1 MANTC
6 KFYKEKRYVSHDNG
20 NTWQGLNEYR
30 KGRLYEPNS
39 VDCIGGVEYTFF
51 ELDGEYICDYYAKY
65 RKSQKFQSSN
75 GIDWEPVTPYVFGHI
90 GDAIYD
96 DKLKTSDINMD
107 CFKAYWWFHN
117 TSTSW
122 DRTSYTADCNNS
134 PILTRSDMQYL
145 PMGYTSSTITKVA
158 VGNCVT
164 SINQIRP
171 FNNEKSYIASLILP
185 DSLRE
190 IGGNSCVSSLH
201 INNLDIPSGV
211 TAIGGSAFSH
221 NYIGST
227 YLPRGLQTL
236 GDHAFFD
243 CSGFTTI
250 NSDMIPPNITTIPSG
265 CFGGCNDVTTVDI
278 PEGVTEI
285 NSSAFDGLTKL
296 KSLTLPQS
304 LTRINDGGAFCCGWD
319 DDNYYYNE
327 VTIPSGV
334 TYIGDRAFNSAHI
347 RIFHI
352 KSTTPPTINDIN
364 NTLSTFNNYH
374 TGAESMIIYVPCES
388 FEDYWNDSHWGVY
401 HNYLRPESGE
411 CEPLY
416 SYQEI
421 TKDDSQ
427 DWMCVNGTKYNKSYY
442 SVSYNNG
449 HTWYPVVPMQYQQG
463 TIKTS
468 QGDNCKGDRT
478 IKLQWINIDGSTGWK
493 YGNTNGNDSISN
505 GNQPGMKSA
514 IISDSVT
521 KIDSS
526 AFSGSKYLENIVIPN
541 SVSGSIGTWAFEFCD
556 SLTSVTM
563 SNYITKIKQQA
574 FRGCKSLES
583 ITLPSGITTID
594 ISAFDSCVNL
604 KNVTIL
610 ATTPPSVD
618 TTYGAFNN
626 CHPDLKIYVPC
637 ESFAAYQNDR
647 RWSYYSDKLAP
658 IQPCTLP
665 SVKYQLVFS
674 SGGTKTIYC
683 DNSGYI
689 FSKNDIT
696 NFGKKDDLTNV
707 TLYDCVSS
715 ISANSFYEC
724 SNLNSV
730 TMQNSVTSIGEYAF
744 YYCEKLTNVN
754 LPTGLTSIDRC
765 TFAGCEKLS
774 NITIPSGVTSIGVQA
789 FQTCNGLTS
798 INLPSGLTDIG
809 NYAFNGCISL
819 TNITIPDSVTT
830 IGESA
835 FDRCS
840 GLTIVTIGS
849 SVTSIGNAAFQYCNS
864 LTSVTIPDSVTSIG
878 DYAFFQCSGLTSV
891 AIPNSVTSLG
901 TNVFDNCTS
910 LSSVTI
916 PNSVTSIGDSAFY
929 NCSKLIN
936 VTIPNS
942 VTSIGRY
949 AFFECSGLTSVA
961 IPNSVTSL
969 GTNVFDGCI
978 SITSVTIGSGVTTIS
993 NSAFNNCS
1001 GLTSITIPD
1010 SVTSIGDDAFY
1021 KCTNLTSIT
1030 LPSGVTSI
1038 GGYAFN
1044 NCKSLTSV
1052 TVNALTPPKLGT
1064 SAFDNT
1070 NDCPIYVPAA
1080 SVDAYK
1086 EAYIWYTYTSR
1097 IQPIP
1102 NS

>member
-6 KFYKEKRYVSHDNG
+6 KFYKEKRYVSYDNG

-39 VDCIGGVEYTFF
+39 VDCIGGVEYAFF

-65 RKSQKFQSSN
+65 RKSQKFKSSN

-96 DKLKTSDINMD
+96 DKLKTSNINMD
-107 CFKAYWWFHN
+107 CFKAYWWFRN

-122 DRTSYTADCNNS
+122 DRTSYPADCDNS
-134 PILTRSDMQYL
+134 PILTRNDMDYL

-164 SINQIRP
+164 SIAQIRP
-171 FNNEKSYIASLILP
+171 FNNEESSITSLILP

-190 IGGNSCVSSLH
+190 IGSCTASLH
-201 INNLDIPSGV
+201 INNLYIPSGV
-211 TAIGGSAFSH
+211 TSIAGSAFSH
-221 NYIGST
+221 NYIGSA

-236 GDHAFFD
+236 GRYAFFN
-243 CSGFTTI
+243 CSGLTTI

-265 CFGGCNDVTTVDI
+265 CFEDCGDVTTVDI

-285 NSSAFDGLTKL
+285 NSSAFEGLSKL

-304 LTRINDGGAFCCGWD
+304 LTRINDGGAFYCGWD
-319 DDNYYYNE
+319 EDNYYYNE

-334 TYIGDRAFNSAHI
+334 TYIGDGAFNSTNI

-364 NTLSTFNNYH
+364 NTLSTFNSYH

-401 HNYLRPESGE
+401 HNYLRTESGE

-421 TKDDSQ
+421 TKDDSE

-449 HTWYPVVPMQYQQG
+449 HTWYPVFPMQYQQG

-468 QGDNCKGDRT
+468 QGGSCKGDRT

-493 YGNTNGNDSISN
+493 YGDTSGNDSISDN
-505 GNQPGMKSA
+505 SSYGMKSA

-521 KIDSS
+521 KIGSS
-526 AFSGSKYLENIVIPN
+526 AFKGSKYLENIVIPN
-541 SVSGSIGTWAFEFCD
+541 SVSGRIETWAFEFCD

-563 SNYITKIKQQA
+563 SNYITKIDQQA

-583 ITLPSGITTID
+583 ITLPSGITVIGM
-594 ISAFDSCVNL
+594 SAFDSCVNL

-715 ISANSFYEC
+715 ISANSFSDC

-730 TMQNSVTSIGEYAF
+730 TMQNSVTSIGESAF
-744 YYCEKLTNVN
+744 YHCSKLTNVN
-754 LPTGLTSIDRC
+754 LPTGLTSIDSN
-765 TFAGCEKLS
+765 TFELCEKLS
-774 NITIPSGVTSIGVQA
+774 NITIPSGVTSIGAKA
-789 FQTCNGLTS
+789 FKFCISFTS
-798 INLPSGLTDIG
+798 INLPSGLKDIG
-809 NYAFNGCISL
+809 TSCFEGCGSL
-819 TNITIPDSVTT
+819 TNITIPDSVTS
-830 IGESA
+830 IGENA
-835 FDRCS
+835 FNNCVS
-840 GLTIVTIGS
+840 IANVTIGS
-849 SVTSIGNAAFQYCNS
+849 GVTTIGNYVFYKCTS
-864 LTSVTIPDSVTSIG
+864 LTSVTIPDSVT
-878 DYAFFQCSGLTSV
+878 
-891 AIPNSVTSLG
+891 
-901 TNVFDNCTS
+901 
-910 LSSVTI
+910 
-916 PNSVTSIGDSAFY
+916 
-929 NCSKLIN
+929 
-936 VTIPNS
+936 
-942 VTSIGRY
+942 
-949 AFFECSGLTSVA
+949 
-961 IPNSVTSL
+961 
-969 GTNVFDGCI
+969 
-978 SITSVTIGSGVTTIS
+978 TIGNG
-993 NSAFNNCS
+993 AFNSCS

-1010 SVTSIGDDAFY
+1010 SVTSIGEYAFEN
-1021 KCTNLTSIT
+1021 CSGLTSVTIPT
-1030 LPSGVTSI
+1030 NVTSI
-1038 GGYAFN
+1038 GKNAFN
-1044 NCKSLTSV
+1044 NCISLTSV
-1052 TVNALTPPKLGT
+1052 TIGSGVTTIGESAFKNCSSLSSVIIPNSVTSIGNYVFYNCSGITSCTIGSSVIRIGHMVFYKCTSLTSVTIPNSVTSIGNSAFSYCKSLSSVIISNSVTNIYSDAFYDCSSLSSVIVNAETPPTIGT
-1064 SAFDNT
+1064 AVFNGSN
-1070 NDCPIYVPAA
+1070 CPIYVPAA

-1086 EAYIWYTYTSR
+1086 AASGWSDYASR
-1097 IQPIP
+1097 IYPIP

>member
-6 KFYKEKRYVSHDNG
+6 KFYKEKRYVSYDNG

-39 VDCIGGVEYTFF
+39 VDCIGGVEYAFF

-65 RKSQKFQSSN
+65 RKSQKFKSSN

-122 DRTSYTADCNNS
+122 DRTQYAADCNNS
-134 PILTRSDMQYL
+134 PILTRNDMQYL

-164 SINQIRP
+164 RINQIRP
-171 FNNEKSYIASLILP
+171 FNNEESYITSLILP

-190 IGGNSCVSSLH
+190 IGGCSSSLH

-221 NYIGST
+221 NYIGRT

-401 HNYLRPESGE
+401 HNYLRTESGE

-468 QGDNCKGDRT
+468 QGGSCKGDRT

-521 KIDSS
+521 KIGSN
-526 AFSGSKYLENIVIPN
+526 AFRGSKYLENIVIPN
-541 SVSGSIGTWAFEFCD
+541 SVSGRIETWAFEFCD

-563 SNYITKIKQQA
+563 SNYITKIDQQA

-583 ITLPSGITTID
+583 ITLPSGITVIGM
-594 ISAFDSCVNL
+594 SAFDSCVNL

-715 ISANSFYEC
+715 ISANSFSDC
-724 SNLNSV
+724 INLNSV
-730 TMQNSVTSIGEYAF
+730 TMQNSVTSIGESAF

-754 LPTGLTSIDRC
+754 LPTGLTSIDSN

-774 NITIPSGVTSIGVQA
+774 NITIPSGVTSIGVKA
-789 FQTCNGLTS
+789 FQICSSFTS
-798 INLPSGLTDIG
+798 INLPSGLKDIG
-809 NYAFNGCISL
+809 TSCFEGCSSL
-819 TNITIPDSVTT
+819 TNITIPDSVTS
-830 IGESA
+830 IGENA
-835 FDRCS
+835 FNNCIS
-840 GLTIVTIGS
+840 IANVTIGS
-849 SVTSIGNAAFQYCNS
+849 GVTSISASVFSGCRSITSVTIPDSVTSIGSYAFSNCRSITSVTIPDSVTTIGNGAFNS
-864 LTSVTIPDSVTSIG
+864 CSGLTSVTIPDSVTSIG
-878 DYAFFQCSGLTSV
+878 NSAFYDCS
-891 AIPNSVTSLG
+891 
-901 TNVFDNCTS
+901 S

-916 PNSVTSIGDSAFY
+916 NAVT
-929 NCSKLIN
+929 
-936 VTIPNS
+936 PP
-942 VTSIGRY
+942 
-949 AFFECSGLTSVA
+949 E
-961 IPNSVTSL
+961 L
-969 GTNVFDGCI
+969 G
-978 SITSVTIGSGVTTIS
+978 S
-993 NSAFNNCS
+993 
-1001 GLTSITIPD
+1001 
-1010 SVTSIGDDAFY
+1010 DAFY
-1021 KCTNLTSIT
+1021 GST
-1030 LPSGVTSI
+1030 
-1038 GGYAFN
+1038 
-1044 NCKSLTSV
+1044 
-1052 TVNALTPPKLGT
+1052 
-1064 SAFDNT
+1064 
-1070 NDCPIYVPAA
+1070 CPIYVPAA
-1080 SVDAYK
+1080 SVDVYK
-1086 EAYIWYTYTSR
+1086 AASRWSTYKSR

>member
-39 VDCIGGVEYTFF
+39 VDCIGGVEYAFF

-96 DKLKTSDINMD
+96 DKLKTSNINMD

-122 DRTSYTADCNNS
+122 DRIWYAADCNNS
-134 PILTRSDMQYL
+134 PILRKSDMQYL

-164 SINQIRP
+164 RISQIRP
-171 FNNEKSYIASLILP
+171 FNNEESYIASLILP

-190 IGGNSCVSSLH
+190 IGGGSCAYSLH

-211 TAIGGSAFSH
+211 TAIEDSAFAH

-227 YLPRGLQTL
+227 YLPRGLQKL
-236 GDHAFFD
+236 GDHAFFY

-250 NSDMIPPNITTIPSG
+250 NSDMIPPNITTIPLG

-285 NSSAFDGLTKL
+285 NSSAFEGLTKL

-304 LTRINDGGAFCCGWD
+304 LTRINDGYAFSNCWD

-334 TYIGDRAFNSAHI
+334 TYIGNRTFNSANI

-352 KSTTPPTINDIN
+352 KSTTPPTINDTN
-364 NTLSTFNNYH
+364 NTLGTFTNIH
-374 TGAESMIIYVPCES
+374 TGAENMIIYVPCES

-421 TKDDSQ
+421 TKDDTQ

-468 QGDNCKGDRT
+468 EGGSCKGDRT
-478 IKLQWINIDGSTGWK
+478 VKLQWINIDGSTGWE
-493 YGNTNGNDSISN
+493 YGDTSGNDSISN
-505 GNQPGMKSA
+505 NNSYGMKSA

-521 KIDSS
+521 KIGSS
-526 AFSGSKYLENIVIPN
+526 AFKGSKYLENIVIPN
-541 SVSGSIGTWAFEFCD
+541 SVSGRIETWAFEFCD

-563 SNYITKIKQQA
+563 SNYITKIDQQA

-583 ITLPSGITTID
+583 ITLPSGITVIGM
-594 ISAFDSCVNL
+594 SAFDSCVNL

-637 ESFAAYQNDR
+637 ESFAVYQNDR

-665 SVKYQLVFS
+665 SEKYQLVFS

-696 NFGKKDDLTNV
+696 NFGKIDDLTNV

-715 ISANSFYEC
+715 ISANSFSGC

-730 TMQNSVTSIGEYAF
+730 TMQNSVESIGEYAF
-744 YYCEKLTNVN
+744 YYCDKLTNVN
-754 LPTGLTSIDRC
+754 LPTGLTSIDRY

-774 NITIPSGVTSIGVQA
+774 NITIPSGVTSISVKA
-789 FQTCNGLTS
+789 FQICSSLTS

-809 NYAFNGCISL
+809 TSCFEGCSSL
-819 TNITIPDSVTT
+819 TSITIPDSVTS
-830 IGESA
+830 IGGDA
-835 FDRCS
+835 FNNCIS
-840 GLTIVTIGS
+840 IANVTIGRG
-849 SVTSIGNAAFQYCNS
+849 VTSISTSVFSGCRS
-864 LTSVTIPDSVTSIG
+864 ITSVTIPDSVTSISN
-878 DYAFFQCSGLTSV
+878 YAF
-891 AIPNSVTSLG
+891 N
-901 TNVFDNCTS
+901 NCTS

-916 PNSVTSIGDSAFY
+916 PNSV
-929 NCSKLIN
+929 K
-936 VTIPNS
+936 
-942 VTSIGRY
+942 
-949 AFFECSGLTSVA
+949 
-961 IPNSVTSL
+961 
-969 GTNVFDGCI
+969 
-978 SITSVTIGSGVTTIS
+978 TIGNG
-993 NSAFNNCS
+993 AFNICS

-1010 SVTSIGDDAFY
+1010 SVTSIGGDAFSNCISITSVTIGSGVTTIGNGAFISCSGLTSITIPDSVTNIGEDAFENCSGLTSCTIGSSVKSIGY
-1021 KCTNLTSIT
+1021 KAFNNCTNLTSIT
-1030 LPSGVTSI
+1030 LPSGVTTI
-1038 GGYAFN
+1038 GNYAFN
-1044 NCKSLTSV
+1044 NCRSLTSV
-1052 TVNALTPPKLGT
+1052 TVNALTPPKLG
-1064 SAFDNT
+1064 SSVFNNT
-1070 NDCPIYVPAA
+1070 NDCPIYVPAE
-1080 SVDAYK
+1080 SVEAYK
-1086 EAYIWYTYTSR
+1086 AANNWSSYASR
-1097 IQPIP
+1097 IQPIH

>member
-6 KFYKEKRYVSHDNG
+6 KFYKEKRYVSYDNG
-20 NTWQGLNEYR
+20 NTWKGLNEYR

-39 VDCIGGVEYTFF
+39 VDCIGGVEYAFF

-122 DRTSYTADCNNS
+122 DRIWYAADCNNS
-134 PILTRSDMQYL
+134 PILTTNDMQYL

-164 SINQIRP
+164 RINQIRP
-171 FNNEKSYIASLILP
+171 FNNEESYITSLILP

-190 IGGNSCVSSLH
+190 IGGCYSSLH

-236 GDHAFFD
+236 GDDAFFD

-285 NSSAFDGLTKL
+285 NSSAFEGLTKL

-304 LTRINDGGAFCCGWD
+304 LTRINDGGAFSSGWD

-334 TYIGDRAFNSAHI
+334 TYIGDRAFNSTHI

-352 KSTTPPTINDIN
+352 KSTTPPAINDIN
-364 NTLSTFNNYH
+364 NTLSTFNSYH

-468 QGDNCKGDRT
+468 QGGSCKGDRT

-493 YGNTNGNDSISN
+493 YGDTSGNDSISN
-505 GNQPGMKSA
+505 NSSYGMKSA

-521 KIDSS
+521 KIGSE
-526 AFSGSKYLENIVIPN
+526 AFKGSKYLENIVIPN
-541 SVSGSIGTWAFEFCD
+541 SVSGRIETWAFEFCD

-563 SNYITKIKQQA
+563 SNYITKIDQQA

-583 ITLPSGITTID
+583 ITLPSGITVIGM
-594 ISAFDSCVNL
+594 SAFDSCVNL

-683 DNSGYI
+683 DNSSYI

-715 ISANSFYEC
+715 ISANSFSDC
-724 SNLNSV
+724 INLNSV
-730 TMQNSVTSIGEYAF
+730 TMQNSVTSIGESAF
-744 YYCEKLTNVN
+744 YYCDKLTNVN
-754 LPTGLTSIDRC
+754 LPTGLTSIDRN

-774 NITIPSGVTSIGVQA
+774 NITIPSGVTSIGVKA
-789 FQTCNGLTS
+789 FQICSSFTS
-798 INLPSGLTDIG
+798 INLPSGLKDIG
-809 NYAFNGCISL
+809 TRCFEGCSSL

-835 FDRCS
+835 FDRCIS
-840 GLTIVTIGS
+840 LTIVTIGS
-849 SVTSIGNAAFQYCNS
+849 GVTSISESVFSGCIS
-864 LTSVTIPDSVTSIG
+864 ITSVTIPDSVTSIG
-878 DYAFFQCSGLTSV
+878 SYAFS
-891 AIPNSVTSLG
+891 
-901 TNVFDNCTS
+901 NC
-910 LSSVTI
+910 
-916 PNSVTSIGDSAFY
+916 
-929 NCSKLIN
+929 
-936 VTIPNS
+936 
-942 VTSIGRY
+942 R
-949 AFFECSGLTSVA
+949 
-961 IPNSVTSL
+961 
-969 GTNVFDGCI
+969 
-978 SITSVTIGSGVTTIS
+978 SITSITIPDSVTTIG
-993 NSAFNNCS
+993 NGAFNSCS

-1010 SVTSIGDDAFY
+1010 SVTSIGEYAFEN
-1021 KCTNLTSIT
+1021 CSGLTS
-1030 LPSGVTSI
+1030 VTIPTNVKSI
-1038 GGYAFN
+1038 GYKAFN
-1044 NCKSLTSV
+1044 NCTSLTNV

-1064 SAFDNT
+1064 YVFRNT
-1070 NDCPIYVPAA
+1070 NDCPIYVPAE

-1086 EAYIWYTYTSR
+1086 AASRWSDYASR
-1097 IQPIP
+1097 IKAIP